1 MLPGSQSCYP
11 EWLKGE
17 SLDRKKSIYWHDYET
32 FGSDP
37 RQDRPCQFA
46 GVRTDEDLNII
57 DDPLVLYCRPVLDM
71 LPDPEACL
79 VTGISPQLAL
89 EKGVSE
95 VEFSAQILAEF
106 SEPQTCVSGF
116 NSIRFDDEVTRH
128 LLYRCFHDP
137 YEREWKNGNSRWD
150 IIDLLRMTYAL
161 RPEGINWPIKADGSP
176 SFRLE
181 DFTRENAIAHEGAH
195 DALADVYATIGAA
208 KLIREKQ
215 TKLYDY
221 YYSKRKKNDIIPMLN
236 LAEPKPLL
244 HISGMYP
251 ANKGCMAVVIPVML
265 DPTNANGI
273 IVYDLSQD
281 PATWIEESV
290 DSIKERLFTAKTEL
304 PDGVERIALKTV
316 HINKCPALAP
326 LNVLTDEVI
335 ARFGIDLEQ
344 CEANRL
350 QLGRAIILQEK
361 LEAVF
366 KPEFK
371 QEQDPD
377 LMLYSGGFFDSHD
390 KALFM
395 QIRQQNPETLASQGF
410 DFHDKRLPEMFF
422 RYRCRNYPEFLN
434 AEELQIWHNY
444 CREKL
449 IRKGPEGLS
458 WLTRTK
464 ETIADKLQDANPKQS
479 LLLQELSQYIS
490 ALCSQLGI
498 SMV

>member
-1 MLPGSQSCYP
+1 MDG
-11 EWLKGE
+11 
-17 SLDRKKSIYWHDYET
+17 KKSIYWHDYET

-37 RQDRPCQFA
+37 RKDRPCQFA

-57 DDPLVLYCRPVLDM
+57 DDPLLLYCRPALDM

-79 VTGISPQLAL
+79 ITGISPQMAH

-181 DFTRENAIAHEGAH
+181 DFTRENTIAHEGAH
-195 DALADVYATIGAA
+195 DALSDVYATIAVA
-208 KLIREKQ
+208 KLIKDKQ

-221 YYSKRKKNDIIPMLN
+221 YYRKRKKNDLVPMLN
-236 LAEPKPLL
+236 PAKPQPLL

-251 ANKGCMAVVIPVML
+251 ASKGCMAVVIPVML

-281 PATWIEESV
+281 PATWVDASV
-290 DSIKERLFTAKTEL
+290 DSIKERLFTAKAEL

-316 HINKCPALAP
+316 HLNKCPALAP

-344 CEANRL
+344 YEVHRQKLVSFAN
-350 QLGRAIILQEK
+350 LQEK
-361 LEAVF
+361 LKAVF

-390 KALFM
+390 KALFTH
-395 QIRQQNPETLASQGF
+395 IRQQKPETLGSHGF
-410 DFHDKRLPEMFF
+410 DFHDKRLPEMLF
-422 RYRCRNYPEFLN
+422 RYRCRNYPDSLN
-434 AEELQIWHNY
+434 AEELQIWQSY

-449 IRKGPEGLS
+449 TRKDAEGLS
-458 WLTRTK
+458 WLAQTK
-464 ETIADKLQDANPKQS
+464 QTIDIKLQDANPKQS
-479 LLLQELSQYIS
+479 LLLQELSQYIN
-490 ALCSQLGI
+490 ALCTELRI
-498 SMV
+498 STV